1 VTTTPPDEPQQP
13 AQPPAPPPSPPPQPQ
28 PPPTPPAGGGA
39 AYQPPQTAQ
48 TNGLAIASL
57 VSSIAG
63 FFCGVGYIVGIVL
76 GFIAMNQIDRSGGT
90 QQGRGLALAG
100 VIIGFVCIGIGLLVL
115 IIVIIASAAA

>member
-1 VTTTPPDEPQQP
+1 MTTTPPDEPSQQP
-13 AQPPAPPPSPPPQPQ
+13 T
-28 PPPTPPAGGGA
+28 PPPTPPPQPATPPASGGGG
-39 AYQPPQTAQ
+39 YYTQPTST

-115 IIVIIASAAA
+115 IIVVIAGAASD

>member
-1 VTTTPPDEPQQP
+1 MATTPPDEPP
-13 AQPPAPPPSPPPQPQ
+13 REPTPPPAPPPTPQ
-28 PPPTPPAGGGA
+28 PPPAPPPGGGA
-39 AYQPPQTAQ
+39 AYEPRQAAP

-76 GFIAMNQIDRSGGT
+76 GFIAMNQIDKSGGT

-100 VIIGFVCIGIGLLVL
+100 VIIGFVCIGIGVLVA
-115 IIVIIASAAA
+115 IIVIIASAASS

>member
-1 VTTTPPDEPQQP
+1 MSTTPPDEPSRGP
-13 AQPPAPPPSPPPQPQ
+13 TPPPSPPPQPPQ
-28 PPPTPPAGGGA
+28 PPPAPPAGGQTP
-39 AYQPPQTAQ
+39 YQPRQAAP

-76 GFIAMNQIDRSGGT
+76 GFIAMKQIDESGGT

-100 VIIGFVCIGIGLLVL
+100 VIIGFVAIGIGVLVL
-115 IIVIIASAAA
+115 IIVLIAGAASS